1 MLQWPPPPPPEGP
14 LCSVFFL
21 PEKKKIFPRKFSIFS
36 PRRFETSREKKLKTA
51 REEKILPEKKTA
63 KFYPRKK
70 NSLPEKKNRNFP
82 RQKYKKYLKILK
94 FLPEKNKMQPEKKSE
109 NLPEKTKCNPR
120 KNLKICP
127 RKLHNAREN
136 LGKSGREKY
145 FPPEKKTKK
154 KAKYWFLGH
163 FSFSRVKKKL
173 VLDDMLKLQ
182 TTLHCAVWR
191 DFGYIFHFP
200 IFQSYT
206 FIQKKTSDFTCCLYC
221 GKQSVFAVFDEVYSI
236 HWILCWILNTLQVF
250 NSVFNSPEHLCIQ
263 YLTQYSVVV

>member
-1 MLQWPPPPPPEGP
+1 MRTHSPDGVHLTVFPIYMP
-14 LCSVFFL
+14 LVNENWGFKNTNVNRPFSKCRKALLSGWVGGWVGSVFFL
-21 PEKKKIFPRKFSIFS
+21 PEKKKILPEKIFNFLPEKIWNFPRKKFENC
-36 PRRFETSREKKLKTA
+36 PRRENSAREKNS
-51 REEKILPEKKTA
+51 KILPE
-63 KFYPRKK
+63 KK

-173 VLDDMLKLQ
+173 CQ
-182 TTLHCAVWR
+182 IAYYR
-191 DFGYIFHFP
+191 
-200 IFQSYT
+200 
-206 FIQKKTSDFTCCLYC
+206 
-221 GKQSVFAVFDEVYSI
+221 
-236 HWILCWILNTLQVF
+236 
-250 NSVFNSPEHLCIQ
+250 
-263 YLTQYSVVV
+263 